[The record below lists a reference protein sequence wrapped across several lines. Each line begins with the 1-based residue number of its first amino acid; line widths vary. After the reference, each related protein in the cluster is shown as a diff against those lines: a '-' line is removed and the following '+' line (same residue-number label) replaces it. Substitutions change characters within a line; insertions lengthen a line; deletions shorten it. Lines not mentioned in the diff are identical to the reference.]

1 MRRGRRS
8 LLGTVFTGKFFFEE
22 FKILTSFSN
31 NLLLLHFD
39 RFDLT
44 ADHFS
49 LRFGSLNLTENSS
62 SSAKFAAVQ
71 RVVLHPAFTS
81 ATFNADLALL
91 ILSERVHL
99 DNDSVGLIEISKEE
113 NFPLE
118 NDLIT
123 VQGWGQ
129 TSSGT
134 TSEWLMRARLRVNNF
149 EQCRRIWATDGQPVL
164 AGSMFCASGEQQ
176 SSCKV

>member
-1 MRRGRRS
+1 M
-8 LLGTVFTGKFFFEE
+8 FTGKFFFEE

-31 NLLLLHFD
+31 NLLLLYFD

-49 LRFGSLNLTENSS
+49 LRFGSLNLTESSSSSS

-81 ATFNADLALL
+81 ATFNTDLALL

-134 TSEWLMRARLRVNNF
+134 TSEWLMRAKLRVNNF
-149 EQCRRIWATDGQPVL
+149 EQCRKVWATDGQPVL

-176 SSCKV
+176 SSCKVCRRYYL

>member
-1 MRRGRRS
+1 M
-8 LLGTVFTGKFFFEE
+8 E
-22 FKILTSFSN
+22 FKILTFF
-31 NLLLLHFD
+31 LITFFFICF

-49 LRFGSLNLTENSS
+49 LRFGSLNLTENSSS

-99 DNDSVGLIEISKEE
+99 DNDSVGLIEISEE
-113 NFPLE
+113 NDAFPLE
-118 NDLIT
+118 GDLIT

-134 TSEWLMRARLRVNNF
+134 TSEWLMRAKLRVNNF
-149 EQCRRIWATDGQPVL
+149 EQCRKVWATDGQPVL
-164 AGSMFCASGEQQ
+164 GETMFCASGEQQ
-176 SSCKV
+176 SSCKVWKKILSLKFFDFS